1 MGWDHCDFV
10 LVEEGQKIPSK
21 GYVVFRAKTEKG
33 ARKAIESKRVK
44 VVFGFEHIH
53 AIDSVHYPRSGFD
66 QIMAKLCAQYD
77 VIVGVSITDYLNAS
91 AWRRGQLDRR
101 IKLIDK
107 LCRKYGC
114 NMLPASF
121 GNIIRSKEDVRLIF

>member
-1 MGWDHCDFV
+1 MNLSNLLTLVRVAIIPIIVFCIYLKNPFFGWTAFILFC
-10 LVEEGQKIPSK
+10 L
-21 GYVVFRAKTEKG
+21 
-33 ARKAIESKRVK
+33 
-44 VVFGFEHIH
+44 
-53 AIDSVHYPRSGFD
+53 
-66 QIMAKLCAQYD
+66 
-77 VIVGVSITDYLNAS
+77 VSITDYLNAS

-101 IKLIDK
+101 IKLINS